1 EAVDPVHRVLPALE
15 LERGREEL
23 PAEPLRLELGRDG
36 VHARDLVLEVGVAD
50 YHPLEAVRV
59 GLAIELRA
67 LRRRDSLQEL
77 LDLLVG
83 GGELACRQ
91 RLEDDRA
98 DACRLERALGLE
110 RDRRRADREEPLG
123 GRRLQLLA
131 PEEDVA
137 QAQATAA
144 ARAQALPRR
153 RPRRSPS
160 LRRRPPRLPPSASR
174 ARSRPAM
181 TPRSARARDRAAS
194 GHPLPGPRAHP
205 CSSARRSRRRAPA
218 SPRSC
223 SSRAR
228 SRGPCRS
235 SRGRCPSPPRPRAPA
250 PRRPSTAP

>member
-1 EAVDPVHRVLPALE
+1 ATEVGLDRELGLELRLQLELRGVVALVLRAARDERPERSRLEAVDPVHRVLPALE

-123 GRRLQLLA
+123 GRRLQLL
-131 PEEDVA
+131 
-137 QAQATAA
+137 
-144 ARAQALPRR
+144 
-153 RPRRSPS
+153 
-160 LRRRPPRLPPSASR
+160 
-174 ARSRPAM
+174 
-181 TPRSARARDRAAS
+181 
-194 GHPLPGPRAHP
+194 
-205 CSSARRSRRRAPA
+205 
-218 SPRSC
+218 
-223 SSRAR
+223 
-228 SRGPCRS
+228 
-235 SRGRCPSPPRPRAPA
+235 
-250 PRRPSTAP
+250 